1 MISLVIMFSVDATS
15 ISNSTNLTSLFGPD
29 DNITRWGLVTFM
41 VVIIII
47 SLVGNTVVLIGSL
60 KYKVLASMDQVSIIL
75 LENIACTDLIITL
88 ISTMVMLT
96 TLVSERWI
104 LGAVLCAVSYF
115 RLYVLFIEMFFITAM
130 SSYRL
135 KIISS
140 PFSAPLPQ
148 RTAKVIVVMVWV
160 FWIVFGVVR
169 VGFDSETKIVYLPN
183 SLQCWYGDGDYSD
196 MQVKIG
202 KFTSGIAL
210 LMIIALS
217 LCNVVML
224 YYIANSA
231 AFRGN
236 GHTPGFKALKTVTC
250 VCSVFIV
257 SYLPTIV
264 LFGLI
269 AMGRNPANWT
279 YALSAIAVTLST
291 ISNPIIYGLTNP
303 NFAKFLRRIYCKAVN
318 KKGVNIM
325 SSNMLHAN
333 GVVQSCSSKV

>member
-1 MISLVIMFSVDATS
+1 MFSVDTAS
-15 ISNSTNLTSLFGPD
+15 ISNSTTLTLLFGPD
-29 DNITRWGLVTFM
+29 NNITRWGLVTFM

-75 LENIACTDLIITL
+75 VENIACTDLMITL
-88 ISTMVMLT
+88 ISSMVILT
-96 TLVSERWI
+96 TLASERWI

-140 PFSAPLPQ
+140 PFSAPLSQ
-148 RTAKVIVVMVWV
+148 KTVKVIVILTWV

-169 VGFDSETKIVYLPN
+169 VGLDSETKIVYVPK
-183 SLQCWYGDGDYSD
+183 SLQCWYGDGDYSSD
-196 MQVKIG
+196 MQVNIG
-202 KFTSGIAL
+202 KFTAGVGS

-217 LCNVVML
+217 LSNVIML
-224 YYIANSA
+224 YFIANSS

-236 GHTPGFKALKTVTC
+236 GNTPGFKALKMVTC
-250 VCSVFIV
+250 VCLVFIV

-269 AMGRNPANWT
+269 AMGRVPPNWT
-279 YALSAIAVTLST
+279 FALAGIAVTLST
-291 ISNPIIYGLTNP
+291 ISNPIIYSLTNP
-303 NFAKFLRRIYCKAVN
+303 NFAKFLRRIYRKTIKKNTRVN
-318 KKGVNIM
+318 TM
-325 SSNMLHAN
+325 SSNMLHLD
-333 GVVQSCSSKV
+333 VIVQNCSSKV